1 MRTRIPP
8 RHLPLIALAAL
19 LWAAPAP
26 AHDLWLSAR
35 SFHPR
40 AGQEVTVD
48 VVFGH
53 NFPYYDILI
62 TKDALTEFTC
72 IRPDG
77 TRVDV
82 QDVREEHRGGRKGFL
97 TGRLRVPEPGTYV
110 VTASR
115 VRKGDKEHVPSEK
128 FGKTILEA
136 GGGSPEVPGPV
147 GHRIEIVPLANP
159 SGIEPGGVLPVRI
172 LFEGKPLSTYVYA
185 TYAGYSSE
193 DEPFPVIARTDEAGV
208 ASIPI
213 SRPGVWLVVANHKV
227 NFSASLTFEIR

>member
-1 MRTRIPP
+1 MRSRISTR
-8 RHLPLIALAAL
+8 HFPLITLVVL
-19 LWAAPAP
+19 LWAVPSL
-26 AHDLWLSAR
+26 AHDLWLSADN
-35 SFHPR
+35 FHPR
-40 AGQEVTVD
+40 LGQNVAVE

-77 TRVDV
+77 ARVDV
-82 QDVREEHRGGRKGFL
+82 QDVREEHKGGRKGFL
-97 TGRLRVPEPGTYV
+97 TGKVRTPAPGTYV

-128 FGKTILEA
+128 FGKTILEV
-136 GGGSPEVPGPV
+136 GGGSPKAPGPV

-159 SGIEPGGVLPVRI
+159 SGVKPGGALPVRI

-193 DEPFPVIARTDEAGV
+193 DEPFPVIARTDETGV

>member
-1 MRTRIPP
+1 MRTPTPP
-8 RHLPLIALAAL
+8 RRLALIALAAL
-19 LWAAPAP
+19 LWGAPALG
-26 AHDLWLSAR
+26 HDLWLTAGN
-35 SFHPR
+35 FHP
-40 AGQEVTVD
+40 APGQETRVD

-62 TKDALTEFTC
+62 TKEALTEFTC
-72 IRPDG
+72 VRPDG

-82 QDVREEHRGGRKGFL
+82 QDVKEQRKGGRQGFL
-97 TGRLRVPEPGTYV
+97 TGKVSTPVPGTYV

-115 VRKGDKEHVPSEK
+115 LRKGDKEHVPSEK
-128 FGKTILEA
+128 YGKTILEVGKA
-136 GGGSPEVPGPV
+136 SSGVPGPV

-159 SGIEPGGVLPVRI
+159 SEVGPGGELPIRI

-213 SRPGVWLVVANHKV
+213 SRPGVWMVVANHKV
-227 NFSASLTFEIR
+227 NFSTSLTFEIR